1 MPRTPASHTRERI
14 QSAALELFAAQ
25 GLQQT
30 SMRQIA
36 DRLGLTKPALYYH
49 FASREELV
57 RSLVQPLVDDV
68 EELLARVEAQDADDA
83 AGPRPVLEA
92 FFDIT
97 YRHRAINQLAV
108 RELSALAY
116 LDLGTRVVGW
126 RHRLTTLL
134 VGADADLAART
145 RAVVAA
151 GGLADCIVMFPEVSL
166 DDLRTPAIDAACA
179 ALVGDPTPPRDT
191 VRG

>member
-68 EELLARVEAQDADDA
+68 EELLTRVEAAE
-83 AGPRPVLEA
+83 AGAPRAVLEA